1 MILSTMRSK
10 MTLKRGTDKM
20 ARFTT
25 SIKTTDTSIDD
36 RKAVLDLT
44 LQCLKN
50 TGGRPFKFTNDEI
63 GLKSFTESCRGYFE
77 YLRTANS
84 KLDENQGLIA
94 SVEGLCSYVGI
105 TRNTLSQYHKRS
117 PEWSECI
124 DYIKNHIA
132 NIQMDLAFKNK
143 INPTLMIWNGC
154 NNYGYLNTNQ
164 FTLAQ
169 VIADT
174 STPQEDDANIE
185 SKMSELGLTWD
196 ENLKEWT

>member
-1 MILSTMRSK
+1 
-10 MTLKRGTDKM
+10 M
-20 ARFTT
+20 ARFNT
-25 SIKTTDTSIDD
+25 SIKAAETSIDD

-44 LQCLKN
+44 IQCFKN
-50 TGGRPFKFTNDEI
+50 TGGRPFKYTNDEV
-63 GLKSFTESCRGYFE
+63 GLKSFTENCQGYFN

-94 SVEGLCSYVGI
+94 SIEGLCCYVGI
-105 TRNTLSQYHKRS
+105 TRGTLARYRERS
-117 PEWSECI
+117 PEWAECI

-164 FTLAQ
+164 FTITQ
-169 VIADT
+169 VIADNTT
-174 STPQEDDANIE
+174 SQDEDENLE
-185 SKMSELGLTWD
+185 SKMAALGLSWD
-196 ENLKEWT
+196 EELKEWN